1 MEKLLNKMAAEAGIG
16 LLTGSV
22 RSFGATALGLGA
34 ATSGDKL
41 LCCAA
46 RQRRCFHPFADFEI
60 RASRDG
66 FLLTAPLT
74 GANAAVIRRLFPRH
88 AAASLRAAG
97 RLVEVDEFP
106 PAAAS
111 PPVLFRRFSA
121 AAAPAVIDD
130 FTWRAFEGNYGGSYA
145 LECADDGTLD
155 PAALPWLGRLRLPF
169 PETGD
174 PAAGVDPALEKE
186 YVGATFVL
194 AQTGVAYDRVLLLD
208 CASCCAGILRR
219 AEELDRQ
226 WRNCRKLDFELI
238 VTASGALPNA
248 AARWLFLA
256 RELRRRRIE
265 HLSFELPASLPP
277 AAAAELAAAAG
288 YGDFGLVWPGEVPSD
303 LDAGRRICR
312 IERTS

>member
-34 ATSGDKL
+34 APSGAKL

-46 RQRRCFHPFADFEI
+46 RQRRCFHAFADFEI

-66 FLLTAPLT
+66 FFLTAPLT

-88 AAASLRAAG
+88 AAASLRAGG
-97 RLVEVDEFP
+97 RLVEVDAFP
-106 PAAAS
+106 PADAS
-111 PPVLFRRFSA
+111 APVLFRRFSA
-121 AAAPAVIDD
+121 AAAKVVIDA
-130 FTWRAFEGNYGGSYA
+130 FTWRAFEDNYGGNYA

-155 PAALPWLGRLRLPF
+155 PAALPWLGRLRLTL

-174 PAAGVDPALEKE
+174 SAVGVDPALEKE

-194 AQTGVAYDRVLLLD
+194 AQTGVVYDRGLLLD
-208 CASCCAGILRR
+208 CAACCGGILRR
-219 AEELDRQ
+219 VEELDRTL
-226 WRNCRKLDFELI
+226 RSCRKLDYELV
-238 VTASGALPNA
+238 VTASGASPNA

-265 HLSFELPASLPP
+265 QLSFELPAVLTPT
-277 AAAAELAAAAG
+277 AAAELAAAAG
-288 YGDFGLVWPGEVPSD
+288 YGDFGLVLAGEVPPG

-312 IERTS
+312 IEIRG